1 MYMSL
6 SNNDDTLTAF
16 ERAVLDEIRV
26 ISAAKE
32 AVGMSPANVLAVEMR
47 ARLNAAM
54 NRLYKLHLIEVGS
67 TLNDKWINPVGTDA
81 ENE

>member
-1 MYMSL
+1 MSH
-6 SNNDDTLTAF
+6 SNNDDPLTAF
-16 ERAVLDEIRV
+16 ERAVLDEIRA

-32 AVGMSPANVLAVEMR
+32 AAGVIPANALAVEMR

-54 NRLYKLHLIEVGS
+54 NRLYTLRLIEVGS
-67 TLNDKWINPVGTDA
+67 TLNDKWIKPVGTDA

>member
-1 MYMSL
+1 MKH

-16 ERAVLDEIRV
+16 ERAVLDEIRA
-26 ISAAKE
+26 ISTAKE
-32 AVGMSPANVLAVEMR
+32 AAGMSPANVLAVEMR

-54 NRLYKLHLIEVGS
+54 NRLYTLHLINVGS
-67 TLNDKWINPVGTDA
+67 TLNDKWINPVATDA

>member
-1 MYMSL
+1 MSH

-16 ERAVLDEIRV
+16 ERAVLDEIRA

-32 AVGMSPANVLAVEMR
+32 AAGVIPANALAVEMR

-54 NRLYKLHLIEVGS
+54 NRLYTLRLIEVGS
-67 TLNDKWINPVGTDA
+67 TLNDKWIKPVGTDA

>member
-1 MYMSL
+1 MSH
-6 SNNDDTLTAF
+6 SNNDETLTVF

-32 AVGMSPANVLAVEMR
+32 AAGMSPANVLAVEMR

-67 TLNDKWINPVGTDA
+67 TLNDKWIKPVGTDA